1 MWYNSSIASIDAVF
15 TIKEIVTM
23 GGYNIPQQVR
33 GMSIVY
39 LCPDCY
45 GLVMFP
51 MIPPSGVGKPAPLA
65 RCSKCHKL
73 CEHIV
78 GINLGALHEQT
89 DGFQIHTDSEGRGL
103 ESSVEPHQGKAEQN
117 V

>member
-1 MWYNSSIASIDAVF
+1 
-15 TIKEIVTM
+15 
-23 GGYNIPQQVR
+23 
-33 GMSIVY
+33 MSIVY

-78 GINLGALHEQT
+78 GINFGALHEQT
-89 DGFQIHTDSEGRGL
+89 EGLQIHPDSVGEGPISPM
-103 ESSVEPHQGKAEQN
+103 ESREGEVEQN